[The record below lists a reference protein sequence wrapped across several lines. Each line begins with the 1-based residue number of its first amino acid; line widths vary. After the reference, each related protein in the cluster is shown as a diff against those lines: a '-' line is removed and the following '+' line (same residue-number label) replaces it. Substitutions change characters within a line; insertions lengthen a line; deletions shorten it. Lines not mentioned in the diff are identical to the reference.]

1 MMRAMSD
8 KLPGDNWCGYKV
20 TKSAVVKNTQSKG
33 SASNLTDVFGGQWEH
48 LMVGMYGAVEVASS
62 IHGDSTF
69 PQDQTLI
76 RSLVFT
82 DIVPRYE
89 GAFVW
94 YKQVKQR

>member
-1 MMRAMSD
+1 M
-8 KLPGDNWCGYKV
+8 PGDNYCGYKV
-20 TKSAVVKNTQSKG
+20 VKSAVVSASQSKG
-33 SASNLTDVFGGQWEH
+33 SATNLTDVFGGQWEH

-89 GAFVW
+89 GAFVR